1 MSSAERPLLVA
12 VDIGG
17 TFSDVTLQDVAT
29 GESWTAKTPSTPHD
43 PSEGFLTGVLMALA
57 EARRDPAQVGRVLH
71 GTTVATNMILE
82 GRTARTALI
91 TTQGFRH
98 VLEIG
103 RADLPRRDN
112 LWAWVKPRRP
122 VPPEHVFEV
131 AGRIGADG
139 QEITP
144 LDEAA
149 LPGVAEAIRAMAA
162 EALAICFLHS
172 FSNAAHE
179 ARAATLLRGLL
190 PGLAI
195 TASHE
200 VLPVVREYERSMA
213 TVLNAAVMPA
223 VSTYIA
229 RLEARLAEA
238 GVSAP
243 LLLMKSNGGVA
254 GADAIRRAPAQT
266 ALSGPAA
273 GVVGAR
279 ADGAAAGFDNLITV
293 DIGGTSA
300 DICVITG
307 GRIGLTQSGRVGPWP
322 LPLPMLDMVTIGA
335 GGGSIARVS
344 PGGALTVGPKSAGAA
359 PGPAC
364 YGKGSEEPTVT
375 DAHLYLGHLPASLL
389 GGRMALDAARA
400 EAALA
405 RIAGPLGLSVEAAAR
420 GVLAIADNNMVG
432 AIRVVSV
439 ERGHDPRDF
448 ALVPFGGAGPLHGAA
463 LATLLGIRTVLVPR
477 APGVLCA
484 QGLVAAD
491 LRAEFSRSVTM
502 PLAAA
507 AAAKLEAGFAA
518 LDADAA
524 TWFADEAVPPADR
537 NSALS
542 VLMRYAQQGFELPIP
557 WSGLSGLGEAFAEA
571 HRALYG
577 FDLPGIGIEIVT
589 LRITATGRLHGAAA
603 ARPAPGTARPIGD
616 QRMRLPGG
624 QARAAIYDR
633 SGMGA
638 GACISGPAIITQLDA
653 TTLVPPGWTAE
664 VEPSGAIIMR
674 G

>member
-1 MSSAERPLLVA
+1 
-12 VDIGG
+12 
-17 TFSDVTLQDVAT
+17 
-29 GESWTAKTPSTPHD
+29 
-43 PSEGFLTGVLMALA
+43 
-57 EARRDPAQVGRVLH
+57 
-71 GTTVATNMILE
+71 
-82 GRTARTALI
+82 
-91 TTQGFRH
+91 
-98 VLEIG
+98 
-103 RADLPRRDN
+103 
-112 LWAWVKPRRP
+112 
-122 VPPEHVFEV
+122 
-131 AGRIGADG
+131 
-139 QEITP
+139 
-144 LDEAA
+144 
-149 LPGVAEAIRAMAA
+149 
-162 EALAICFLHS
+162 
-172 FSNAAHE
+172 
-179 ARAATLLRGLL
+179 
-190 PGLAI
+190 
-195 TASHE
+195 
-200 VLPVVREYERSMA
+200 
-213 TVLNAAVMPA
+213 
-223 VSTYIA
+223 
-229 RLEARLAEA
+229 
-238 GVSAP
+238 
-243 LLLMKSNGGVA
+243 
-254 GADAIRRAPAQT
+254 
-266 ALSGPAA
+266 
-273 GVVGAR
+273 
-279 ADGAAAGFDNLITV
+279 
-293 DIGGTSA
+293 
-300 DICVITG
+300 
-307 GRIGLTQSGRVGPWP
+307 
-322 LPLPMLDMVTIGA
+322 
-335 GGGSIARVS
+335 
-344 PGGALTVGPKSAGAA
+344 
-359 PGPAC
+359 
-364 YGKGSEEPTVT
+364 
-375 DAHLYLGHLPASLL
+375 
-389 GGRMALDAARA
+389 
-400 EAALA
+400 
-405 RIAGPLGLSVEAAAR
+405 
-420 GVLAIADNNMVG
+420 
-432 AIRVVSV
+432 VVSV

-518 LDADAA
+518 LAADAA